1 MLIRRKKTINSL
13 IIFGIGILLLS
24 LTLQSPSVGLYSFQV
39 MASSNA
45 TGSTTL
51 TNMDGNL
58 SNFNS
63 SNSNTSID
71 LGSTNLLSNDNNTL
85 TSFISLNENQRQLQ
99 IDSKILEG
107 LVSNKSLGN
116 ISSFDVDGV
125 VTCNTLDGTS
135 SYFLGINEQTPCT
148 VTLANNDKVVN
159 IDFDYEAIEND
170 DTYDY
175 IEYYN
180 NEQQLANITIEPG
193 EIFVFS
199 REGGI
204 DYDRLGIYL
213 VDSNTENG
221 NIIGIDS
228 NDFARVFLDHIQFL
242 NTDFFIVPNID
253 DGVSSWKLVVGYD
266 INPELES
273 YYIAENVSIEG

>member
-1 MLIRRKKTINSL
+1 MLVRRKKTINSL

-24 LTLQSPSVGLYSFQV
+24 LTLQSPSVGFNSFQV
-39 MASSNA
+39 MASSNT
-45 TGSTTL
+45 TGSNTL
-51 TNMDGNL
+51 TDMGGNL

-71 LGSTNLLSNDNNTL
+71 LESNNLLSNDNNTL
-85 TSFISLNENQRQLQ
+85 TSFIPLNENQRQLQ

-125 VTCNTLDGTS
+125 ASCNTLDGTS
-135 SYFLGINEQTPCT
+135 SDFLGINEQTPCT
-148 VTLANNDKVVN
+148 VTLANNDKVVS
-159 IDFDYEAIEND
+159 IDFDYEVIEND

-175 IEYYN
+175 VEYYN
-180 NEQQLANITIEPG
+180 NEQQPANIAIEPG

-199 REGGI
+199 SKGGI
-204 DYDRLGIYL
+204 DYDRLGIYF
-213 VDSNTENG
+213 VDGNTDNG

-228 NDFARVFLDHIQFL
+228 NDLARVFLDHIQFL

-253 DGVSSWKLVVGYD
+253 DGISSWKLVVGYD